1 MARSKQRYRRRSAAE
16 WEAII
21 ARQEDSGLSQEAFCQ
36 REGLARTTFER
47 WRRKL
52 RGPAEKAVEF
62 IDLTPALPPAARGWE
77 LEVRLPGGISLQF
90 RG

>member
-1 MARSKQRYRRRSAAE
+1 MAGSRQRYKRRSAVE
-16 WEAII
+16 WEEIVT
-21 ARQEDSGLSQEAFCQ
+21 RQESSGLSQAAFCE

-52 RGPAEKAVEF
+52 RGPATESVEF
-62 IDLTPALPPAARGWE
+62 IDLTPAVHGPSAAWE
-77 LEVRLPGGISLQF
+77 LEIRLPGGISLQF